1 MTTEIVGSLNREQA
15 QDLTDQIK
23 TTTEALWVLLT
34 RAWEGKAWEV
44 LGYDTWAAY
53 VQGEFA
59 MSRQRSHQLLNHGV
73 VIHQLTAAA
82 GLSTVV
88 DTPVIPEGQTR
99 IITPEK
105 LPQVVAKV
113 RTQVANGVEAREAID
128 TAVTET
134 IDERKAAIERAA
146 FEAFQDPTRQL
157 EKMNASIEAFWQ
169 EWMDK
174 RLEIVPVIERIHG
187 KRDVG
192 IEIGRLSKNI
202 DKLMEIRETMQGSL
216 AREVLL

>member
-53 VQGEFA
+53 LQGEFA
-59 MSRQRSHQLLNHGV
+59 ISKAYSYRIIHQGN
-73 VIHQLTAAA
+73 VIHALAEAVGESPMGDSLT
-82 GLSTVV
+82 
-88 DTPVIPEGQTR
+88 IPERQTR

-113 RTQVANGVEAREAID
+113 RTQVANGVEAREAIE

-146 FEAFQDPTRQL
+146 FEAFQDPTKGL

-202 DKLMEIRETMQGSL
+202 DKLMEIRESMQGSL
-216 AREVLL
+216 AREVLS

>member
-1 MTTEIVGSLNREQA
+1 MGDSL
-15 QDLTDQIK
+15 T
-23 TTTEALWVLLT
+23 
-34 RAWEGKAWEV
+34 
-44 LGYDTWAAY
+44 
-53 VQGEFA
+53 
-59 MSRQRSHQLLNHGV
+59 
-73 VIHQLTAAA
+73 
-82 GLSTVV
+82 
-88 DTPVIPEGQTR
+88 IPERQTR

-113 RTQVANGVEAREAID
+113 RTQVANGVEAREAIE

-216 AREVLL
+216 AREVLS